1 MRNAEKRNFY
11 KIREGIVNLAK
22 TYDCNSEPPTDG
34 AKPHL
39 IEFVV
44 RSLPLPLSVRQA
56 GVADRCRQTGK
67 K

>member
-34 AKPHL
+34 
-39 IEFVV
+39 
-44 RSLPLPLSVRQA
+44 
-56 GVADRCRQTGK
+56 
-67 K
+67 

>member
-11 KIREGIVNLAK
+11 KIREGIVNLGK

-44 RSLPLPLSVRQA
+44 RS
-56 GVADRCRQTGK
+56 K
-67 K
+67 